1 MTYLGHIAEAL
12 KRTNGARHY
21 ALSDTERL
29 ALAALLSEWQ
39 AEQAG
44 RGESFTLEAAA
55 EFLEQLRD
63 FTPSL
68 FQTRPAE
75 EKELP
80 KLPLD
85 PVSGQS
91 PPNPFSKA
99 TLNVTEQG
107 WLREHEPALADYLKA
122 TADTGATYSYLARQ
136 RAEKEAREKIRAIDY
151 GEKQHA
157 QNPYRNDNLAAKSEF
172 RGVNGD
178 IVADFWKREGREPV
192 TLPWLPGKDGKPNM
206 TETMV
211 MRKKSPELRQLVDKS
226 LETLRDWASEDLL
239 ESEKEQAAS
248 QSRAD
253 VARQLLGTKT

>member
-1 MTYLGHIAEAL
+1 MENRTRRMTYLGHIAEAL

-91 PPNPFSKA
+91 PPNLVWHPAREFVFFHPFSG
-99 TLNVTEQG
+99 N
-107 WLREHEPALADYLKA
+107 
-122 TADTGATYSYLARQ
+122 
-136 RAEKEAREKIRAIDY
+136 
-151 GEKQHA
+151 
-157 QNPYRNDNLAAKSEF
+157 F
-172 RGVNGD
+172 
-178 IVADFWKREGREPV
+178 
-192 TLPWLPGKDGKPNM
+192 
-206 TETMV
+206 
-211 MRKKSPELRQLVDKS
+211 
-226 LETLRDWASEDLL
+226 
-239 ESEKEQAAS
+239 
-248 QSRAD
+248 
-253 VARQLLGTKT
+253 